1 MLVIY
6 QRFKKKKVLYICK
19 YKMIL
24 FIPLACQST
33 PWGGYKDLGHN
44 EESVT
49 FTVNLNELITPQAE
63 F

>member
-1 MLVIY
+1 
-6 QRFKKKKVLYICK
+6 
-19 YKMIL
+19 MIL
-24 FIPLACQST
+24 FILLACQST